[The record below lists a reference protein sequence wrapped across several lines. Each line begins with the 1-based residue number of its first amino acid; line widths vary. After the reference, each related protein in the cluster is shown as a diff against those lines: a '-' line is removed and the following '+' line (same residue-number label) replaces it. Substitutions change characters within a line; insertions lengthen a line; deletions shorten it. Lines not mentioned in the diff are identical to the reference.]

1 MRRSIFLKTFIPLL
15 FVAGALCA
23 QPMLV
28 TVSPLIY
35 NPDGTLWAGHI
46 TVSNPGVICGGIKI
60 QASARDYTISAG
72 VSIPAIQ
79 LYALASCTP
88 AYDYNVI
95 YYGKGRAPAFWAI
108 PSSPAITTVAAIE
121 RNTQIPASMQ
131 LNWNQMPA
139 GTAVGQVP
147 TWGGASWAL
156 AIPASAAAS
165 VSSVFGRSGAV
176 AAQPGDFT
184 TDLVTEGG
192 NLYFTPIRV
201 QTAMAGLYQTPLTW
215 RGSGISGAL
224 DQILGSAAQ
233 KPTSYFQTA
242 IAGAPATWPSFSNI
256 ATSGSYAD
264 LSNTPTIP
272 AAQVQSDWNA
282 SSGLGAILN
291 KPTIPAAQVQSDWN
305 ASTGMGVIL
314 NKPVIPTTTAQITES
329 GNLYFSTA
337 RVLSAMAGL
346 YQAPITGAPST
357 WPATWPWASL
367 SGVPSFA
374 AVATSGSY
382 ADLSNKPTI
391 PAAQVQSDWNASS
404 GLGVILNKP
413 TIPATTAQIT
423 ESGNLYFTTARVF
436 SAMAGL
442 YQTPITGAPST
453 WPTFATVA
461 TSGSYADLSNK
472 PTIPAAQVQSDWNA
486 FTGLGVIL
494 NKPTIPSTTAQITES
509 GNLYFTAARAVS
521 AMAGLYQVPIT
532 GAPGTWPSTWP
543 WASLSG
549 VPSTFAPSAHAA
561 SHQYG
566 GSDPVGT
573 ATPVANAI
581 PMAGSGGTLA
591 AGWIPVLNQST
602 TGNAATATALAAAP
616 TLCFTG
622 QAPTGILANGNA
634 TGCASMSGGSM
645 VYPGAGVPVS
655 TGSAWGTSLTAPTGT
670 FADTGA
676 ANTFA
681 AGQTQTFLG
690 PITVGAS
697 GAEKTLS
704 FGVSGTTPLVA
715 PINLGVA
722 TNSPTTLNNGDLW
735 IAGGTLRVRSGGT
748 SYTIASQSGG
758 NSFTNTNSFSATTT
772 FTSGVNGAIKLI
784 PGAEYTGST
793 DGSMNRTTAASHGFG
808 ASSTPSLVEIYD
820 TSGGSGTGA
829 KLGVQPAF
837 FTTGA
842 GGASAAVSATNLFT
856 APGSAVQQVWIITGT
871 ITPTST
877 WSCGSGTGTLAIT
890 IAWTDARGANSYS
903 PISVAASSVSN
914 AVASGTSMNGS
925 YTFQTTI
932 IQKST
937 TPATYAIAVPSG
949 CTTVSL
955 DYFVSAARIG

>member
-1 MRRSIFLKTFIPLL
+1 MPKFIPFLKTFIVLL
-15 FVAGALCA
+15 SVTGALFA
-23 QPMLV
+23 QPTLV
-28 TVSPLIY
+28 TVNGPIN
-35 NPDGTLWAGHI
+35 NPNGTPWSGHI
-46 TVSNPGVICGGIKI
+46 TVSNPGVICGGVKI
-60 QASARDYTISAG
+60 QASAQDYTVTNG
-72 VSIPAIQ
+72 VSIPVIQ

-88 AYDYNVI
+88 GYDYNVI
-95 YYGKGRAPAFWAI
+95 YYGHGRAPAFWAI
-108 PSSPAITTVAAIE
+108 PSSPAVTTVAAIE

-131 LNWNQMPA
+131 LNWNQMPS

-176 AAQPGDFT
+176 AAQAGDFT

-201 QTAMAGLYQTPLTW
+201 QAAMAGLYQTPLTW
-215 RGSGISGAL
+215 LGSAISGAL

-233 KPTSYFQTA
+233 KPASYFQTA
-242 IAGAPATWPSFSNI
+242 IAGAPAIWPSFSNV

-272 AAQVQSDWNA
+272 AAQVQSDWSA
-282 SSGLGAILN
+282 STGMGAILN
-291 KPTIPAAQVQSDWN
+291 KPTIPAAQVQPDWN

-329 GNLYFSTA
+329 GNLYFTTA
-337 RVLSAMAGL
+337 RVLAAMTGL
-346 YQAPITGAPST
+346 YQAPIMGAPSA

-382 ADLSNKPTI
+382 ADLSNKPAI

-413 TIPATTAQIT
+413 TIPSTTAQVA
-423 ESGNLYFTTARVF
+423 ESGNLYFTSARVL

-442 YQTPITGAPST
+442 YQA
-453 WPTFATVA
+453 
-461 TSGSYADLSNK
+461 
-472 PTIPAAQVQSDWNA
+472 
-486 FTGLGVIL
+486 
-494 NKPTIPSTTAQITES
+494 
-509 GNLYFTAARAVS
+509 
-521 AMAGLYQVPIT
+521 PIT
-532 GAPGTWPSTWP
+532 GAPGTWPSFAGVATSGSYNDLSNKPSIPAAQVNSDWSSVSGLSQILNKPTTWP

-549 VPSTFAPSAHAA
+549 VPLTFAPSAHAA

-566 GSDPVGT
+566 GADPVGT
-573 ATPVANAI
+573 STPAANAI
-581 PMAGSGGTLA
+581 PMAGSAGTLA
-591 AGWIPVLNQST
+591 PGWIPALSYAPQT
-602 TGNAATATALAAAP
+602 TGSVPLK
-616 TLCFTG
+616 G
-622 QAPTGILANGNA
+622 NG
-634 TGCASMSGGSM
+634 SGGFSAAVAADIAALWASCGSSFM
-645 VYPGAGVPVS
+645 KGDGTCSAGGGGMTYPGAGIPVS

-681 AGQTQTFLG
+681 AGMKQTFQSSTATAGFNVLPMAAAPTSPASG
-690 PITVGAS
+690 DIWIIDSSSPTFNYRRSSQSYTLLNISFSQTLTANHRLTSGTGGAITV
-697 GAEKTLS
+697 
-704 FGVSGTTPLVA
+704 
-715 PINLGVA
+715 
-722 TNSPTTLNNGDLW
+722 
-735 IAGGTLRVRSGGT
+735 
-748 SYTIASQSGG
+748 Q
-758 NSFTNTNSFSATTT
+758 
-772 FTSGVNGAIKLI
+772 
-784 PGAEYTGST
+784 PGAAYTST
-793 DGSMNRTTAASHGFG
+793 SDGVLNRTNAPSHGFG
-808 ASSTPSLVEIYD
+808 ASSTPSVMEVYD
-820 TSGGSGTGA
+820 TNGGSGPGSS
-829 KLGVQPAF
+829 KLGVMPAY
-837 FTTGA
+837 FTSGESGKA
-842 GGASAAVSATNLFT
+842 VAVSATNLFT

-871 ITPTST
+871 ITPTAT
-877 WSCGSGTGTLAIT
+877 WSCGSGTGTLAMT

-903 PISVAASSVSN
+903 PISVAATSVSN

-937 TPATYAIAVPSG
+937 TPATYAVAVPSG
-949 CTTVSL
+949 CTTVSF